1 VNQENIKKLQYI
13 GLVAT
18 SRHNMQGQ
26 VLEQQPIQ
34 ESKGLASLEN
44 APKALGWYVDPPRS

>member
-13 GLVAT
+13 GLVAK
-18 SRHNMQGQ
+18 SRHNMQDEFS
-26 VLEQQPIQ
+26 EQQPIQ

-44 APKALGWYVDPPRS
+44 AP